1 MFMNKS
7 PKLVIIAVS
16 VFLFTI
22 AAVAY
27 WLYREE
33 TQKKPDIVSISRF
46 DFIFSKD
53 IKVATNMADMPDLR
67 EVSLGGDDIEV
78 RIWRA
83 YDLPTLEGVF
93 LRRVKGE
100 WSGSHFRFR
109 TNEQGDIQ
117 AAEVE
122 QLKTPASG
130 WSLFLGKMAEKGILL
145 LPLTAENECDTNII
159 DGIFYVV
166 EINQN
171 NTYRN
176 YMYIAGNDE
185 CRESKQMTE
194 IGEIIGLEFDSGQE
208 ECKRYEWFACMTSRK
223 AKSLPSP

>member
-1 MFMNKS
+1 MFMNRLSKRI
-7 PKLVIIAVS
+7 IIAVL
-16 VFLFTI
+16 VFLFGF

-46 DFIFSKD
+46 DFLFSKEH
-53 IKVATNMADMPDLR
+53 KMATSMADMPDLR
-67 EVSLGGDDIEV
+67 EVSLGVDDIEV

-83 YDLPTLEGVF
+83 YSLPTLEGVF
-93 LRRVKGE
+93 LKRINGE
-100 WSGSHFRFR
+100 WSGSHIRFR
-109 TNEQGDIQ
+109 TDEQGDIQ

-122 QLKTPASG
+122 QLKTPAVG
-130 WSLFLGKMAEKGILL
+130 WSLFWGKLTEKGILL
-145 LPLTAENECDTNII
+145 LPLTPENECDTRYL
-159 DGIFYVV
+159 DGILYVV

-176 YMYIAGNDE
+176 YQYGQGNYE
-185 CRESKQMTE
+185 CRESKHMTE

-208 ECKRYEWFACMTSRK
+208 KCKRFEWFACMTDRK